1 MPIALLIASPTP
13 DHQAELLWRF
23 SWPVAALLLALLA
36 IPLSCTSPRAGR
48 SLNLLMAALVF
59 ILYLNALSI
68 VETKIEQQAL
78 TFWSG
83 YAVLNGSLLILT
95 VVLFIRRTWM
105 TRWLPS
111 WCSAWRLRE
120 MLAHRSKGGE
130 A

>member
-1 MPIALLIASPTP
+1 M
-13 DHQAELLWRF
+13 
-23 SWPVAALLLALLA
+23 
-36 IPLSCTSPRAGR
+36 
-48 SLNLLMAALVF
+48 MAALVF